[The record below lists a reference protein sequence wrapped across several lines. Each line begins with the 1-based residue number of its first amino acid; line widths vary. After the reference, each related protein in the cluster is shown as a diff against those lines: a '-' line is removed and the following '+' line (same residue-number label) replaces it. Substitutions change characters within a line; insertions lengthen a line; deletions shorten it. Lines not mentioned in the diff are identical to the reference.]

1 MLKMAGL
8 ISIAAVVIFAGAA
21 DAHTLR
27 LQCKKIST
35 DDVVCRALFS
45 DGEVARGMAVQLYD
59 ENAGDKV
66 LRTGKTDAKGE
77 YAFKAPNAEYS
88 VVIVATK
95 SEVTSLSSE
104 DIW

>member
-1 MLKMAGL
+1 MLKLAGL
-8 ISIAAVVIFAGAA
+8 IGVTAAVVFAGAA

-45 DGEVARGMAVQLYD
+45 DGEVGRGMTVQLYD
-59 ENAGDKV
+59 ENGGDKV
-66 LRTGKTDAKGE
+66 LRTGKTDFKGE
-77 YAFKAPNAEYS
+77 YAFKSPNAEYS
-88 VVIVATK
+88 VVVQATK

>member
-1 MLKMAGL
+1 MKTAGF
-8 ISIAAVVIFAGAA
+8 IVIAAVAIVASVA

-27 LQCKKIST
+27 LQCKKISA
-35 DDVVCRALFS
+35 DDVVCRALYS
-45 DGEVARGMAVQLYD
+45 DGDVGRGMTVQLYD

-66 LRTGKTDAKGE
+66 FRAGKTDVKGE

-88 VVIVATK
+88 VVVQANK

>member
-8 ISIAAVVIFAGAA
+8 IGLTAAVIFAGAA
-21 DAHTLR
+21 DAQTLR
-27 LQCKKIST
+27 LQCKKISA

-45 DGEVARGMAVQLYD
+45 DGEVGRGMTVQLYD
-59 ENAGDKV
+59 ENDGDKV
-66 LRTGKTDAKGE
+66 LRTGKTDVKGE
-77 YAFKAPNAEYS
+77 YAFKAQNAEYS
-88 VVIVATK
+88 VVVQANK

>member
-1 MLKMAGL
+1 MLKQAGL
-8 ISIAAVVIFAGAA
+8 IGIAAVVIFAGAA

-27 LQCKKIST
+27 LQCKKISA

-45 DGEVARGMAVQLYD
+45 DGEVGRGMTVQLYD
-59 ENAGDKV
+59 ENGGEKV

-77 YAFKAPNAEYS
+77 YAFKSPNAEYS
-88 VVIVATK
+88 VVVQANK

>member
-1 MLKMAGL
+1 MLKMTGL
-8 ISIAAVVIFAGAA
+8 IGIAVVVIFAGAA

-45 DGEVARGMAVQLYD
+45 DGEVARGMAVRLYD

-66 LRTGKTDAKGE
+66 LQNGKTDVKGE
-77 YAFKAPNAEYS
+77 YAFKVPNAEYS
-88 VVIVATK
+88 VVIQATK
-95 SEVTSLSSE
+95 SEVASLSSE